1 MLKLANE
8 TLDAIRGDC
17 ALESAF
23 EVKDQCWIAHP
34 KKGDHM
40 ILFNYSGGI
49 LSMSMGECEHDLN
62 EGLQIIAYDDD
73 NMSLY
78 NIKRVSFKNIIDLL
92 NWTCDDYLD

>member
-8 TLDAIRGDC
+8 SLDVIKGDC

-23 EVKDQCWIAHP
+23 EIKDQQWIAHP

-49 LSMSMGECEHDLN
+49 LSMSMGECEYDLTQ
-62 EGLQIIAYDDD
+62 GLQVIAFDDE
-73 NMSLY
+73 NTFFCI
-78 NIKRVSFKNIIDLL
+78 NKVTFKNIMDLL
-92 NWTCDDYLD
+92 NWTCEDYCD